1 MIAWNR
7 QWVAARVMVAL
18 VWGLTATAA
27 VAAVPMQATTAP
39 APLSAATAT
48 APARTIE
55 LNFPQSVPL
64 SLLMEYVSD
73 RLGINILYDQN
84 LADRRVTILSPRPV
98 AREDLVGVLNA
109 ALRISDLAL
118 APLDVPDWLQVTVLD
133 PRERAPA
140 QQPIRFYKLKN
151 STAAEVLETLRSIR
165 GQQRPGAVE
174 IQTSDEV
181 SGPSGPFGEMVQ
193 PGESIAPQQPAGSK
207 RLGSPLSG
215 SSSGG
220 YPQQYGQSMTMPPQP
235 PMSVSAAQRLQ
246 RQEAPH
252 VLSAFEADG
261 ARVMADANT
270 NQIIVIGPDA
280 VQSTYQTLIT
290 ALDQRRPQVLIET
303 TIVGLDTSRNFRFG
317 VEISTGDREGN
328 NRLFTFS
335 QFGLSEVDPDTGRLT
350 LSPGIGLNGALITSD
365 IADIIIQALKSTT
378 RATVS
383 SAPRL
388 LVNDNATGLLT
399 STRQEPYESI
409 NASDTIATTS
419 FGGFVEAGTTI
430 SLTPHISEDDYLQLE
445 YEVELSAFAGDRVE
459 TTAGTVLPPARQQNS
474 LASQVTVPDGYT
486 IIAGGLNRS
495 DTSETIDRVPILG
508 EIPVLEYLFSNRN
521 QLQNNTTLFVFI
533 RPIIL
538 RHDKF
543 ADLKYLSDR
552 DLAQVTDHGN
562 FPASEPMLIRW

>member
-1 MIAWNR
+1 
-7 QWVAARVMVAL
+7 
-18 VWGLTATAA
+18 
-27 VAAVPMQATTAP
+27 
-39 APLSAATAT
+39 
-48 APARTIE
+48 
-55 LNFPQSVPL
+55 
-64 SLLMEYVSD
+64 MEYISD
-73 RLGINILYDQN
+73 RVGINILYDQN

-98 AREDLVGVLNA
+98 AEEDLVGVLNA

-118 APLDVPDWLQVTVLD
+118 TPLDVPAWLQVTATD
-133 PRERAPA
+133 PAQRVPT

-151 STAAEVLETLRSIR
+151 STAADVLETLRTIR
-165 GQQRPGAVE
+165 GQQRSTAFELQAG
-174 IQTSDEV
+174 EV
-181 SGPSGPFGEMVQ
+181 PSANPYGEAL
-193 PGESIAPQQPAGSK
+193 PPSESISPQQSPAERQ
-207 RLGSPLSG
+207 RLGSPLRNTLSP
-215 SSSGG
+215 GG
-220 YPQQYGQSMTMPPQP
+220 PESQYGPSTTLPPQP
-235 PMSVSAAQRLQ
+235 AMSSSAMQRAQ
-246 RQEAPH
+246 RQEAPR
-252 VLSAFEADG
+252 VLAAFESEG

-270 NQIIVIGPDA
+270 NQIIVIGPEP
-280 VQSTYQTLIT
+280 VQQTYQTLIE

-303 TIVGLDTSRNFRFG
+303 TIVSLDTSRNFRFG
-317 VEISTGDREGN
+317 VEIAGGDRSGN
-328 NRLFTFS
+328 NRLFSFT

-365 IADIIIQALKSTT
+365 IADVIIQALKSTT

-399 STRQEPYESI
+399 STRQEPFESI

-445 YEVELSAFAGDRVE
+445 YEVELSAFAGDRVQ
-459 TTAGTVLPPARQQNS
+459 TDAGTVLPPARQQNS

-495 DTSETIDRVPILG
+495 DTSEVIDRVPILG
-508 EIPVLEYLFSNRN
+508 EIPGLEYLFSSRD
-521 QLQNNTTLFVFI
+521 QKQANTTLFVFI

-538 RHDKF
+538 RHDRF

-562 FPASEPMLIRW
+562 FPASEPMLVRW